1 MITHWARA
9 HFDAGLNNVVL
20 GFQPTEGLAGSI
32 ATPLPAKVERP
43 KQSWMDRL
51 DRWFWSLEQKRRDA
65 YLAQAVDIVDLE
77 QRMRKLERSR
87 QGFVL

>member
-32 ATPLPAKVERP
+32 ATPVPAKIERP

-51 DRWFWSLEQKRRDA
+51 DRWFWRQEQKQRDA
-65 YLAQAVDIVDLE
+65 YLAGAADIFELE
-77 QRMRKLERSR
+77 QRMRMLDRATSR
-87 QGFVL
+87 GFL